1 MEHSREKALEICQW
15 KTKCS
20 ISIIWSV
27 IPQDF
32 ASKQQHYTPTA
43 MILLFLFCFNLLWFQ
58 SPKKKNTSIY
68 IQPVSHTSLI
78 LVRSLLVV
86 NRDRERERERD
97 PKQKTKEISREILRD
112 RESGSW
118 FVGTEGQLF
127 AKGSPKIN
135 FISYSLSSL

>member
-1 MEHSREKALEICQW
+1 MEHSREKALEICQSASFDPW
-15 KTKCS
+15 FPKT
-20 ISIIWSV
+20 
-27 IPQDF
+27 
-32 ASKQQHYTPTA
+32 
-43 MILLFLFCFNLLWFQ
+43 LLQNNNITLQLQWFYFFCFVSICYDFNHQ
-58 SPKKKNTSIY
+58 KKKTQVYTYNRS
-68 IQPVSHTSLI
+68 SHTSLI
-78 LVRSLLVV
+78 LVRTLLVV

-135 FISYSLSSL
+135 FISFSLSSL